1 MHCPNSFVLIAFPFM
16 LEGDQLLMLLAV
28 YYGKRSLYNFNKIRK
43 KAAFQTFLSQYIF
56 VVYDLTLLIMK
67 GNKSNQEFKY

>member
-1 MHCPNSFVLIAFPFM
+1 M

-43 KAAFQTFLSQYIF
+43 KAAFQIF
-56 VVYDLTLLIMK
+56 FITIYFMVYDLTLLIMK